1 MEIHRVLIAVVLS
14 LGVLI
19 LWNFLFPPAPPPQR
33 TTADDPA
40 MERSMEKDER
50 QVHREDFPD
59 LVPRDSRQF
68 EAMDGRQIMVE
79 TPLYQATFNTSGGVL
94 EHFVLTQYKQTI
106 DPDSPSID
114 LITPRSLMRGP
125 MGITWNR
132 AETWLE
138 GEWSSEGTDLIVGPG
153 EEKTL
158 TFMGRI
164 GGIEIIRHMTFLA
177 DTYEIHEE
185 LEVVNTTESQIS
197 GELANIL
204 ATPAFSDDRF
214 NPTRVSYF
222 DYSGLS
228 HERDKQLRE
237 GFVHQNGLKWS
248 GIGNF
253 YFLLAF
259 VPEDPYEA
267 TLRAEL
273 ENEIYRIA
281 VSQNL
286 YIEPGMARYMANTYY
301 IGPKDREYLLD
312 APAELVRAIYYG
324 WFNVVS
330 KPLIISLNF
339 FHSHT
344 GNYGVA
350 ILLLTLVIKIIFWP
364 LAQKS
369 YKSMNQLKKLQPM
382 MAKIR
387 ERYKDDRQKMN
398 EEMMRL
404 YKTYKVNPAG
414 GCLPILVQ
422 IPVFIAL
429 YQGLMGAVELRH
441 AAFIYFLPFTEIV
454 WLADLSARDPF
465 YITPLVMGATMF
477 LQQKMAPAPGDPLQ
491 AKIMLFLP
499 LVFIFIFITFP
510 SGLVLYWLA
519 NNVLSIGQQWW
530 VLRSVDNKPLVK
542 AVQNDNEED
551 SEDKDETAPA
561 KADSKKSQKPK
572 KSPAV
577 KSVRK
582 RRKK

>member
-14 LGVLI
+14 LVVLVI
-19 LWNFLFPPAPPPQR
+19 WNVLFPPAPPQQR
-33 TTADDPA
+33 APESQEQVQEMPSTADEYRPDSAAP
-40 MERSMEKDER
+40 
-50 QVHREDFPD
+50 QDF
-59 LVPRDSRQF
+59 VPPEFPEF
-68 EAMDGRQIMVE
+68 EAIEGKQITVQ
-79 TPLYQATFNTSGGVL
+79 TPLFEATFNSSGGVL
-94 EHFVLTQYKQTI
+94 EHFVLRQFRQSI
-106 DPDSPSID
+106 EPDAPYID

-125 MGITWNR
+125 MGVSWNR
-132 AETWLE
+132 VPTWIE
-138 GEWSSEGTDLIVGPG
+138 GEWTFDGEDLFLGDSD
-153 EEKTL
+153 EKSL
-158 TFMGRI
+158 TFTGRI
-164 GGIEIIRHMTFLA
+164 GGVNIIRTYTFRG
-177 DTYEIHEE
+177 DSYEIQEE
-185 LEVVNTTESQIS
+185 LEIVNSTEAQVAGEIS
-197 GELANIL
+197 NIL
-204 ATPAFSDDRF
+204 ATPAFSGDRY
-214 NPTRVSYF
+214 NPTRVAYF
-222 DYSGLS
+222 DQSGLS
-228 HERDKQLRE
+228 HEKDKQLRE

-248 GIGNF
+248 AIGNH

-259 VPEDPYEA
+259 VPHNDRE
-267 TLRAEL
+267 TVLRAEL

-281 VSQNL
+281 VSETL
-286 YIEPGMARYMANTYY
+286 YIEPGMVRSMANTYY
-301 IGPKDREYLLD
+301 IGPKDRDYLID
-312 APAELVRAIYYG
+312 APAELHRAIYYG
-324 WFNVVS
+324 WFNVIA

-387 ERYKDDRQKMN
+387 EKYKDDRQKMN

-441 AAFIYFLPFTEIV
+441 ATFIEYLPFTDIV

-477 LQQKMAPAPGDPLQ
+477 LQQKMAPPPGDPLQ

-530 VLRSVDNKPLVK
+530 VLRSAGNKPLVK
-542 AVQNDNEED
+542 ADG
-551 SEDKDETAPA
+551 KDEPEEVKEVKEVEKSKPTKPSGSA
-561 KADSKKSQKPK
+561 KQGKK
-572 KSPAV
+572 
-577 KSVRK
+577 RK
-582 RRKK
+582 RK

>member
-14 LGVLI
+14 LGVLL
-19 LWNFLFPPAPPPQR
+19 LWNFLFPPAPPQR
-33 TTADDPA
+33 ATT
-40 MERSMEKDER
+40 DEPVAEQR
-50 QVHREDFPD
+50 ISPDALQPDYVAPGELRPREAA
-59 LVPRDSRQF
+59 RF
-68 EAMDGRQIMVE
+68 EAVEGRQIVVE
-79 TPLYQATFNTSGGVL
+79 TPLYRATFNSSGGVL
-94 EHFVLTQYKQTI
+94 EHFLLKQFSQTI
-106 DPDSPSID
+106 DPDSAQID

-125 MGITWNR
+125 MGISWNR
-132 AETWLE
+132 VPTWIE
-138 GEWSSEGTDLIVGPG
+138 GEWSFEGDDINLGPG
-153 EEKTL
+153 EEKSLIFT
-158 TFMGRI
+158 GRV
-164 GGIEIIRHMTFLA
+164 GGVEIIRKMTFLA
-177 DTYEIHEE
+177 DTYEIREE
-185 LEVVNTTESQIS
+185 IEVINTTDSQVV
-197 GELANIL
+197 GELGNIL
-204 ATPAFSDDRF
+204 ATPAFSDDRY
-214 NPTRVSYF
+214 NPTRVAYF
-222 DYSGLS
+222 DQSGLS
-228 HERDKQLRE
+228 HEKDRQLRD
-237 GFVHQNGLKWS
+237 GFTHQNGLKW
-248 GIGNF
+248 GAIGNH

-259 VPEDPYEA
+259 VPQTAQDS
-267 TLRAEL
+267 TLRADL
-273 ENEIYRIA
+273 ENEIYRIT
-281 VSQNL
+281 VSESL
-286 YIEPGMARYMANTYY
+286 YIEPGMARIMANTYY
-301 IGPKDREYLLD
+301 IGPKDREFLRD
-312 APAELVRAIYYG
+312 APAELHRAIYYG
-324 WFNVVS
+324 WFNIIA

-350 ILLLTLVIKIIFWP
+350 ILLLTLVVKIIFWP

-387 ERYKDDRQKMN
+387 EKYKDDRQKMN

-441 AAFIYFLPFTEIV
+441 AAFIYYLPFTDIV

-530 VLRSVDNKPLVK
+530 VLRSAGNKPLVK
-542 AVQNDNEED
+542 ADDQ
-551 SEDKDETAPA
+551 KDEPQVEE
-561 KADSKKSQKPK
+561 KQDKPK
-572 KSPAV
+572 PSPA
-577 KSVRK
+577 RK
-582 RRKK
+582 AAKKRKKK